1 MHRTL
6 LAVIWPINSC
16 IIVPTQGAE
25 TIIYI
30 QPVMATAQGVFS
42 ATVSPGLK
50 LPSIIKMIQGTSV
63 QTSEQEIVE
72 KEQHWDHRKV
82 WCITNVHSI
91 NEHFHHKMRSRQHK
105 ALTCHSLMY
114 LIEQVWCALPH
125 GSAIDLLQ
133 FVDFFRLQISF
144 FIGGHYCPTQFVVKH
159 NVVFP
164 SDFWDGLTLLL
175 AASRTNLTTTFSAGR
190 DGCSSVGAATPWV
203 FSGHPGGSTR
213 ADWAGVLFPTLVIIY
228 RAPGLCGNRAV
239 MDSDVVWGSPLP
251 MRVINIMKSYWACAI
266 ACDK

>member
-1 MHRTL
+1 MRAISKKTHSGVVFWSWFKFYSLQPCTNFPEDELMHRTL

-63 QTSEQEIVE
+63 QTSKQEIVE

-175 AASRTNLTTTFSAGR
+175 SHPLLVW
-190 DGCSSVGAATPWV
+190 SST
-203 FSGHPGGSTR
+203 SS
-213 ADWAGVLFPTLVIIY
+213 L
-228 RAPGLCGNRAV
+228 
-239 MDSDVVWGSPLP
+239 
-251 MRVINIMKSYWACAI
+251 
-266 ACDK
+266 